1 MSRAL
6 PVVSICLAL
15 LAFAVAL
22 MPRGE
27 PPPPVVMD
35 GESSVSDEDLE
46 FLKRRL
52 EVLEDENRAL
62 WDRVVSLERR
72 PAVSPDGGGAAAPV
86 LEAEVAR
93 LREEL
98 RGVMTGEVL
107 TSEAGRSALKD
118 VIREAEQDRQRER
131 FQEMEGRRTKQA
143 EEQKVKWKAF
153 VGTARLSYAAEQKL
167 NERLSF
173 EESERTKKMEQLRLG
188 EQTWQEVSQYLR
200 TQRRETDNAV
210 GAMLDDAQKKQYQ
223 EVRRDDPSGGRGQRG
238 GEGNRRAEG
247 EGGQRSNRRQ
257 QQPQSP

>member
-1 MSRAL
+1 MSRVL

-15 LAFAVAL
+15 LAFGVAL

-35 GESSVSDEDLE
+35 TESGVSDEDFE
-46 FLKRRL
+46 FLKRRI
-52 EVLEDENRAL
+52 EVLEDENRSL

-72 PAVSPDGGGAAAPV
+72 PAASSDGGGASPA

-98 RGVMTGEVL
+98 RSVMTGEVL
-107 TSEAGRSALKD
+107 TNEAGRSALKD

-131 FQEMEGRRTKQA
+131 FQEMEVRRAKQS

-153 VGTARLSYAAEQKL
+153 AGNAKLTYAQEQKL
-167 NERLSF
+167 NERLAL
-173 EESERTKKMEQLRLG
+173 EETERSKKMEQLRLG

-200 TQRRETDNAV
+200 TQRRETDTTMSAT
-210 GAMLDDAQKKQYQ
+210 LDETQKKQYQ
-223 EVRRDDPSGGRGQRG
+223 ELRREDQGGGRGQRG
-238 GEGNRRAEG
+238 GENTKRGEG
-247 EGGQRSNRRQ
+247 EGGQRTNRRQ